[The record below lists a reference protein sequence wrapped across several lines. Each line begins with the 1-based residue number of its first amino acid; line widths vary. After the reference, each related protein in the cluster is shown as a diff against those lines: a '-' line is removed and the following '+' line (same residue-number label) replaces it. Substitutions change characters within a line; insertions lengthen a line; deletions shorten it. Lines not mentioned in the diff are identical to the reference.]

1 VSAPA
6 ATQAAER
13 TGYVLHVI
21 SHTHWD
27 REWYLTFQ
35 RFRMRLVRLIDDLL
49 DILDRDP
56 HFRAFHLD
64 GQAVVLEDYL
74 EVRPEQEERLRRHV
88 RQGRILIGPW
98 YVLPDEFLVSGE
110 ALVRNLLTGRRVC
123 ARFGP
128 PMPVGYLP
136 DLFGHVSQ
144 MPQLLR
150 DAGFDNAVIWRGLSG
165 EREGLKSELWWE
177 APDGSRVL
185 ALHLPERYGYGNAAN
200 LPTDPAAA
208 LERIVRLKHALA
220 AVATTP
226 HLLLMN
232 GVDHHPAQPEIPA
245 LIEALNRQLEDA
257 QVVHSTLPEYVEAV
271 RRGIGELQVRR
282 GELREVNRSGTP
294 YPNYLLYGVAS
305 ARVYLKQWNHRCQQ
319 ELERYAEPLAAL
331 AWILG
336 EPYPHG
342 FLRQSWTYLLQNHPH
357 DSICGCSIDPVH
369 EQMLTRFQWSH
380 EIAQQ
385 VATEALHQITKR
397 IDRSSLPAGR
407 PVLHVFNPLPWNRS
421 DLVEAAVDLPPES
434 QARGFIV
441 RAADGTIVPHSV
453 RDDRRVVKTLDH
465 SDLVPVPRHVSVREV
480 RLAFV
485 AEAPGTGYST
495 YTVEPTDLPVGP
507 TGQAIVRGGIL
518 RGLDTLENEH
528 LRVTVRPNGT
538 FDVLDKATG
547 RTFDGL
553 LCFEDGGDV
562 GDEYTFAPPQQD
574 RIVTSLGAQAQIEVV
589 EDSAAVATLRIALSL
604 RVPESATED
613 RLSRSSRLVDIP
625 IESLV
630 SLAAG
635 ARHVDVTTTVTNTA
649 RDHRLRV
656 LFPAGLLTETHYAD
670 SAFDVVERPNRYP
683 APPLDVWNEDPPE
696 THPQRLFVDLSDG
709 EAGLAIFNA
718 GIAEYGI
725 IPCVNGGSGIALT
738 LLRCVAYLGAATYA
752 RTIRRGAGPHLPTPG
767 AQCSGT
773 HVFRYAIRP
782 HAGTWEYADLVRAAN
797 EWTVPLRCYQA
808 EDAAAAGRAAGYPGS
823 LPLRRAFLW
832 VEGNHVI
839 VSAVKKC
846 EDRDT
851 LIVRLYNPSTQGS
864 RGRLCLYEGIAAA
877 WQASILEERRD
888 AVPVAADG
896 SVAFDLPAKKIMTL
910 EVQPRRPGS

>member
-1 VSAPA
+1 MSAPA
-6 ATQAAER
+6 ATQVAER
-13 TGYVLHVI
+13 TSSVLHVI

-35 RFRMRLVRLIDDLL
+35 RFRMRLVRLVDDLL

-74 EVRPEQEERLRRHV
+74 EIRPEQEERLRRHV
-88 RQGRILIGPW
+88 QQGRILIGPW

-110 ALVRNLLTGRRVC
+110 ALVRNLLTGRQVC

-177 APDGSRVL
+177 AADGSRVL
-185 ALHLPERYGYGNAAN
+185 ALHLPERHGYGNAAN

-208 LERIVRLKHALA
+208 LERIIRLKNELA

-245 LIEALNRQLEDA
+245 LIQELNRQLEGA
-257 QVVHSTLPEYVEAV
+257 HFIHSTLPEYIEAV
-271 RRGIGELQVRR
+271 RRSIGELPVRR
-282 GELREVNRSGTP
+282 GELREVNRSGTL

-342 FLRQSWTYLLQNHPH
+342 FLRQSWKYLLQNHPH

-380 EIAQQ
+380 EIARQ

-407 PVLHVFNPLPWNRS
+407 PVLHVCNPLPWSRS
-421 DLVEAAVDLPPES
+421 DLVEALVDLPPES

-441 RAADGTIVPHSV
+441 RTADGTIVPHNV
-453 RDDRRVVKTLDH
+453 RSDRRVVKTLDH
-465 SDLVPVPRHVSVREV
+465 SDLVPVPRNVSVREV

-507 TGQAIVRGGIL
+507 MGRAIVRGGIL

-538 FDVLDKATG
+538 LDVLDKTTG
-547 RTFDGL
+547 RTFESL

-574 RIVTSLGAQAQIEVV
+574 CIVTSVGAQAQVEVV
-589 EDSAAVATLRIALSL
+589 EDSTAVATLRIALCL

-613 RLSRSSRLVDIP
+613 RLSRSSRLVDMP

-635 ARHVDVTTTVTNTA
+635 ARHVNITTAVVNTA
-649 RDHRLRV
+649 SDHRLRV

-683 APPLDVWNEDPPE
+683 APPPEVWNEDPPE

-709 EAGLAIFNA
+709 QAGLAVFNA

-725 IPCVNGGSGIALT
+725 IPCTNGGSGIALT
-738 LLRCVAYLGAATYA
+738 LLRCVAYLGAANYA

-767 AQCSGT
+767 AQCPGT
-773 HVFRYAIRP
+773 HMFRYALRP
-782 HAGTWEYADLVRAAN
+782 HAGTWEHADLVRAAN
-797 EWTVPLRCYQA
+797 EWAVPLRSYQA

-839 VSAVKKC
+839 VSAVKKR

-851 LIVRLYNPSTQGS
+851 LIVRLYNPSTQGT
-864 RGRLCLYEGIAAA
+864 RGRLCLYEGIAAG

-888 AVPVAADG
+888 AVAVAADG
-896 SVAFDLPAKKIMTL
+896 SVAFDLPAKKVITL